1 VRACTIRPMTPE
13 DIPAVTKWMVT
24 VPLWQRYQLSASDV
38 SAQFAQALKQDHI
51 LLVADRAPDDRCC
64 GFVWCLPCGAFGRSA
79 YIRLL
84 GVQAEHTG
92 TGIGTVLLTRA
103 ERTAAEASSDMF
115 LLVSDFNLAAQRFY
129 RRHSYQQVG
138 AIPGYVLPDVT
149 ELIFWKRLHE
159 ICQSM

>member
-1 VRACTIRPMTPE
+1 MMPE
-13 DIPAVTKWMVT
+13 DIPVVARWMIT
-24 VPLWQRYQLSASDV
+24 VPLWQRYQLNASDV

-51 LLVADRAPDDRCC
+51 LLVADQAPEDRCC
-64 GFVWCLPCGAFGRSA
+64 GFVWCVPDGAFGRSS

-92 TGIGTVLLTRA
+92 AGIGAALLAQA
-103 ERTAAEASSDMF
+103 ERTAAEASGDMF

-129 RRHSYQQVG
+129 RRHGYQQVG

-159 ICQSM
+159 ICPSGDLPSEN